1 LRLILSLPITALVV
15 STLLLLLVPRLL
27 LALSLKV
34 LMTSLE
40 ILIPSLISIIL
51 VMPLHSQLLMVVL
64 LLLRWDRDL
73 HWDRGDLLQES

>member
-1 LRLILSLPITALVV
+1 MGLILSLPITALVV

-73 HWDRGDLLQES
+73 HRDRGDLLQES

>member
-1 LRLILSLPITALVV
+1 LRLILSLPIVALVV

-34 LMTSLE
+34 LMRSLE
-40 ILIPSLISIIL
+40 ILVPSLISIIL

-64 LLLRWDRDL
+64 LLLRGDRDL
-73 HWDRGDLLQES
+73 HRDRGDLLQES

>member
-1 LRLILSLPITALVV
+1 
-15 STLLLLLVPRLL
+15 
-27 LALSLKV
+27 

-64 LLLRWDRDL
+64 LLLRWDWHLHRD
-73 HWDRGDLLQES
+73 WGDLLQES

>member
-1 LRLILSLPITALVV
+1 LRLILSLPIVALVV

-34 LMTSLE
+34 LMPSLE
-40 ILIPSLISIIL
+40 ILVPSLISIIL

-73 HWDRGDLLQES
+73 HRHRGDLLQES